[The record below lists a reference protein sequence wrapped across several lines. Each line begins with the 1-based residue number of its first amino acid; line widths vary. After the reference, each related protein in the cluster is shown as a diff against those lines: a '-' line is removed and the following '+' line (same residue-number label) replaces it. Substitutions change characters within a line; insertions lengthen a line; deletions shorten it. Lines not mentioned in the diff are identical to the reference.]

1 MNGEVLDPM
10 TMIPEALRVER
21 RTIKLTEEQE
31 KAETRAALMLMGEC
45 LKAGL

>member
-1 MNGEVLDPM
+1 MK
-10 TMIPEALRVER
+10 MIPPSLQVRSEPA
-21 RTIKLTEEQE
+21 KLTEEQE